1 MPTHLQLDT
10 APIIL
15 QPHDAHVVVL
25 PLSLDQLLA
34 DGLQHFPPREA
45 ALEQAIATTE
55 DALMP
60 QVAAL
65 RAQPLDRLVLSDA
78 SLAALADL
86 LARPHT
92 GADWHVD
99 EVERAFNLVADVAA
113 GLPAHRIGLPEHPRF
128 VAALLVVREL
138 MHHVG
143 WETLQLP
150 PPG

>member
-1 MPTHLQLDT
+1 MPTRLHLDT
-10 APIIL
+10 APITL
-15 QPHDAHVVVL
+15 QQQGTDAVVL

-34 DGLQHFPPREA
+34 DGLQRFPPSGQ

-65 RAQPLDRLVLSDA
+65 RAHPLGRLLLADA
-78 SLAALADL
+78 ALAALPDL
-86 LARPHT
+86 LAQPRT
-92 GADWHVD
+92 RATWSID
-99 EVERAFNLVADVAA
+99 EVERAFNHLADVAA
-113 GLPAHRIGLPEHPRF
+113 GLPAHRVGLPEQPRF

-143 WETLQLP
+143 WEELQLP
-150 PPG
+150 LPG